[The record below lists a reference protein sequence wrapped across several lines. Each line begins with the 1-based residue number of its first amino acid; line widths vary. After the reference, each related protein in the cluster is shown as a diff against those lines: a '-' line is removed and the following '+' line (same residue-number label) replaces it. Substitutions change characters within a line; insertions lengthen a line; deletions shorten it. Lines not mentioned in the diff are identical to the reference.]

1 MGNPYD
7 PQARGALGAASGDP
21 SLWDWAFYHGRYYCY
36 FGPLPAIVLFA
47 PFKALT
53 GTDLSTAAA
62 CAILAIAAG
71 ASLVFLVQTLWKRFW
86 KGTPRW
92 FAVLACTAIV
102 AASGLSY
109 LVLVPWFYS
118 IPILASLAL
127 APAGIALWT
136 RSADDIGSAPRIG
149 MVAAGS
155 LLVALT
161 ITCRP
166 TFILTAVFGLILLW
180 PQIRSRE
187 MFAVRSRHAI
197 QASLAAITPF
207 LVIGGVMMWYNT
219 IRFDNPFNFG
229 AAYNLT
235 GFDMTQRHVSPQAR
249 LFSTALLLFA
259 PMRFTRS
266 FPFTANVF
274 VTDRTNPWAF
284 LIRSRNVIAE
294 PTVGGI
300 VALSPICLLAL
311 PAVIWFIISLVS
323 RGSGGSHD
331 TGDSHKRTGE
341 AGATGVPSGTRSR
354 KSAAISLEKSRGM
367 TRSGAIGITCL
378 LLVGVIACIDGPFG
392 VNARYMCDMAWL
404 AVIGTMCLL
413 IPMEAASRMKDH
425 RWLTVTIAAF
435 LALGLALQALCLMTT
450 GRLEAWNLSNPALYA
465 WLQGLFT
472 R

>member
-1 MGNPYD
+1 MSAESARSRTRHRVPRILRPDWLPFAIVWVVASVVIVLLTVSTHPSDSTYTLQYSGGTFLVDRAQYQRLADAFLNGRTWLDVHVPDWLAAMDNPYD

-62 CAILAIAAG
+62 CAILAIAAC

-127 APAGIALWT
+127 APAGIALWA
-136 RSADDIGSAPRIG
+136 RSADDIGAAPHTG

-187 MFAVRSRHAI
+187 MLAVRSRHAV
-197 QASLAAITPF
+197 QASLAAIAPF
-207 LVIGGVMMWYNT
+207 LVIGGVMMWYNAA
-219 IRFDNPFNFG
+219 RFGNPFNFG
-229 AAYNLT
+229 ANYNLT

-249 LFSTALLLFA
+249 LFSASLLLFA

-274 VTDRTNPWAF
+274 ATDGTNPWAF
-284 LIRSRNVIAE
+284 LIRNRNVIAE

-300 VALSPICLLAL
+300 VALSPICLLAI
-311 PAVIWFIISLVS
+311 PAVIWFVVSLVS
-323 RGSGGSHD
+323 RKRVND
-331 TGDSHKRTGE
+331 AVVTGTSR
-341 AGATGVPSGTRSR
+341 VPETPHVSR
-354 KSAAISLEKSRGM
+354 I
-367 TRSGAIGITCL
+367 SGA
-378 LLVGVIACIDGPFG
+378 
-392 VNARYMCDMAWL
+392 ARSC
-404 AVIGTMCLL
+404 
-413 IPMEAASRMKDH
+413 
-425 RWLTVTIAAF
+425 
-435 LALGLALQALCLMTT
+435 ALG
-450 GRLEAWNLSNPALYA
+450 
-465 WLQGLFT
+465 
-472 R
+472 

>member
-1 MGNPYD
+1 
-7 PQARGALGAASGDP
+7 
-21 SLWDWAFYHGRYYCY
+21 
-36 FGPLPAIVLFA
+36 
-47 PFKALT
+47 
-53 GTDLSTAAA
+53 
-62 CAILAIAAG
+62 
-71 ASLVFLVQTLWKRFW
+71 
-86 KGTPRW
+86 
-92 FAVLACTAIV
+92 
-102 AASGLSY
+102 
-109 LVLVPWFYS
+109 
-118 IPILASLAL
+118 
-127 APAGIALWT
+127 
-136 RSADDIGSAPRIG
+136 
-149 MVAAGS
+149 
-155 LLVALT
+155 
-161 ITCRP
+161 
-166 TFILTAVFGLILLW
+166 
-180 PQIRSRE
+180 
-187 MFAVRSRHAI
+187 
-197 QASLAAITPF
+197 
-207 LVIGGVMMWYNT
+207 MWYNT
-219 IRFDNPFNFG
+219 IRFDNPFDFG

-249 LFSTALLLFA
+249 LFSAVLLLFA

-266 FPFTANVF
+266 LPFTANVF
-274 VTDRTNPWAF
+274 ATDGTNPRAF
-284 LIRSRNVIAE
+284 LIHSRNVIAE

-311 PAVIWFIISLVS
+311 PAVIWFIISLAS

-354 KSAAISLEKSRGM
+354 KSAAISLEKSWGM
-367 TRSGAIGITCL
+367 TRSGAIGIACL

-392 VNARYMCDMAWL
+392 VNARYMCDRAWL

-450 GRLEAWNLSNPALYA
+450 GRLEAWNLSNPELYA